1 MGGSHRANMTL
12 AEVTTGLNNAFLFF
26 CAVLVLLMHV
36 GFAMLEAGAVQA
48 KNRSAILLK
57 NVFALATAG
66 ICWYLFGFQVAFG
79 ASGHGGFL
87 GTDNSD
93 PDKTFVAL
101 ADLPHTGT
109 ALLTWFFQFA
119 FAATAATI
127 VSGAVA
133 ERVSFR
139 GYLIFATA
147 LTTFIYP
154 VVVYWN
160 RSSKGWL
167 INAGHENTNGGFNNG
182 TTGYWAKFGY
192 VDLAGSGTV
201 HLVGA
206 TAALVA
212 SIIMGPRKYMD
223 MGVNADGETE
233 YGPRFDED
241 GTVHTAAGTN
251 DAKVFTTLGAMILWI
266 GWDGFNCGSVLT
278 ITTTQAQEG
287 VGMAA
292 VNTTLCPCAAVIV
305 YSVLAM
311 ATAYVD
317 LSGVLNVALCGLVSI
332 TAGCPYVMPWAAI
345 CIGVVA
351 VPVYVG
357 ASYALKK
364 FKVDDVVDAIPVHGA
379 GGIWGVLA
387 VGLVGNPD
395 LINNYLGRDPI
406 HDAGILYNGN
416 GSMLGWQC
424 IAILA
429 TIAWVGVLSAIIC
442 GALHYGPPMA
452 GLGESWL
459 RVTEEE
465 EKEGFDAMIKKMGAT
480 ELSTPAPEGAAK
492 EGPEEPEKDT
502 EGTAV
507 EMTQEEN
514 PAQPVDQV

>member
-66 ICWYLFGFQVAFG
+66 ICWYLFGYAVGFG
-79 ASGHGGFL
+79 ASDHGGFL
-87 GTDNSD
+87 GTDSSD
-93 PDKTFVAL
+93 PDNTYVAL
-101 ADLPHTGT
+101 ADFAQTGSN
-109 ALLTWFFQFA
+109 LLGWFFQFA

-133 ERVSFR
+133 ERVSFK
-139 GYLIFATA
+139 GYLIFAAA

-160 RSSKGWL
+160 WSSKGWL
-167 INAGHENTNGGFNNG
+167 LNAGHESNYSHP
-182 TTGYWAKFGY
+182 GYWARWGY
-192 VDLAGSGTV
+192 LDLAGSGTV
-201 HLVGA
+201 HLTGA

-212 SIIMGPRKYMD
+212 SIIMGPRKFMD
-223 MGVNADGETE
+223 MGVDENGETT
-233 YGPRFDED
+233 YGPRFGDD
-241 GTVHTAAGTN
+241 GTVNTAAQGSDN
-251 DAKVFTTLGAMILWI
+251 AKVFTTLGAMILWI
-266 GWDGFNCGSVLT
+266 GWYGFNCGSVLA
-278 ITTTQAQEG
+278 ITTTANQQS
-287 VGMAA
+287 VGIAA
-292 VNTTLCPCAAVIV
+292 VTTTLCPCAAVIV

-332 TAGCPYVMPWAAI
+332 TAGCPYVQPWAAI

-364 FKVDDVVDAIPVHGA
+364 FQVDDVVDAIPVHGA

-395 LINNYLGRDPI
+395 LINNIWGRAPI

-429 TIAWVGVLSAIIC
+429 TIAWVGVLSAVIC
-442 GALHYGPPMA
+442 GVLHYVPPMA
-452 GLGESWL
+452 GLGASWL
-459 RVTEEE
+459 RITEEE

-480 ELSTPAPEGAAK
+480 ELSTPAPAGAAK
-492 EGPEEPEKDT
+492 EGPGEPEKDT

>member
-79 ASGHGGFL
+79 ASDHGGFI
-87 GTDNSD
+87 GTDSSD
-93 PDKTFVAL
+93 PDGTYVAL
-101 ADLPHTGT
+101 ADLPHDGCN
-109 ALLTWFFQFA
+109 LLKWFFQFA

-133 ERVSFR
+133 ERVSFK
-139 GYLIFATA
+139 GYLIFAAA

-160 RSSKGWL
+160 WSSKGWL
-167 INAGHENTNGGFNNG
+167 LNAGHESNYSSP
-182 TTGYWAKFGY
+182 GYWSRWGY
-192 VDLAGSGTV
+192 LDLAGSGTV
-201 HLVGA
+201 HLTGA

-212 SIIMGPRKYMD
+212 SIIMGPRKFMD
-223 MGVNADGETE
+223 MGVDENGETT
-233 YGPRFDED
+233 YGPRFGDD
-241 GTVHTAAGTN
+241 GTVNTAAQGSDN
-251 DAKVFTTLGAMILWI
+251 AKVFTTLGAMILWI
-266 GWDGFNCGSVLT
+266 GWYGFNCGSVLA
-278 ITTTQAQEG
+278 ITTTANQQS
-287 VGMAA
+287 VGIAA
-292 VNTTLCPCAAVIV
+292 VTTTLCPCAAVIV

-345 CIGVVA
+345 CIGIVS

-395 LINNYLGRDPI
+395 LLLNLWSSTSTGT
-406 HDAGILYNGN
+406 HDAGILYNGM
-416 GSMLGWQC
+416 GAMLGWQC
-424 IAILA
+424 IAIGS
-429 TIAWVGVLSAIIC
+429 TIAWVGVLSAVIC
-442 GALHYGPPMA
+442 GVLHYVPPMA

-459 RVTEEE
+459 RITEEE
-465 EKEGFDAMIKKMGAT
+465 EKMGFDAMVKKMGTT
-480 ELSTPAPEGAAK
+480 ELSTPEPTGAAK
-492 EGPEEPEKDT
+492 EGTEEPEKDT